1 MPDTN
6 SLNPSP
12 QATWRVIPIQITSE
26 EGGTEN
32 EFGNGISLPFLL
44 QLAWGTLLR
53 VYTGQDEVK
62 FDYQCLI
69 SSSFESIEKTGYEEV
84 FIPQTRSVLIPG
96 NRPFNKI
103 TPSPSTGDLVGN
115 YKQEIGQD
123 SMIQIWGA
131 PKGTMATEAYARL
144 LVDSTPQERSILITG
159 VVSHDECCVF
169 LSLRQGQTFFHL
181 ADHIADTFRH
191 LLQKIREYP
200 LSTFNELRLVG
211 PNNLRQIEEWT
222 AGTAV
227 IRDDDKCPYE
237 AIETWPKPSPAIDAW
252 DERISYGDLTHLSN
266 ALAGNLV
273 SIHGAQ
279 RGEYIPVCFEK
290 SAWAIVAMLGIHKAG
305 AAFVPID
312 PACPPLRLAEI
323 LQQTKARLLLTSPTI
338 ADTTSCVSK
347 LKEDSSTVLSI
358 VHVDSELLEQEI
370 TRDVINH
377 RPAPT
382 DVAYC
387 LFTSGSTGKPKG
399 VVVDHR
405 ALNASLRAHGKYFGL
420 SATSRV
426 LQGTSYTF
434 DVSLTECLGTL
445 YHGGCVCVPKATDHL
460 HDTVGCIN
468 NMDVNWAFFTPSF
481 AQILS
486 SNDVPGLKALALG
499 GEEVPTACVEQWTA
513 PGRRLINAYG
523 PTECSIFSM
532 SGNIKLDVHSS
543 GNIGRAVG
551 GLSFVTDPTDPS
563 RLMPIGAPGELL
575 LCGPILAQGY
585 LNDNGKT
592 AKAFIDPPEWFK
604 NVVGWK
610 NENRL
615 YRTGD
620 LVRYCAD
627 GTVEYLGR
635 IDRQVKIHGQRIELG
650 EIERAIISSKEST
663 IAVVDVVSRPNM
675 PNDQVLVAFV
685 ADEDGKNYG
694 PLHALDTYEHAVSIK
709 DLKARLASLL
719 PRYMLPSDI
728 IYLSHVPLSS
738 SGKLDRAALRNLAA
752 DILGN
757 HPSGQLKEDRLLTE
771 TEELIQLT
779 WSHVLSIPQHA
790 IRVDDSFFR
799 WGNSLAAIKLTK
811 RLQECGLQISV
822 ADIFQGPSILDMAA
836 KVRQTSKSQGKM
848 DLIPFGLI
856 EPNALP
862 EVLENA
868 AQQCSVKADAI
879 HDIYPCT
886 STQEA
891 LLSLTVHNHEAY
903 NAQYVYHLPHGTD
916 IDRFQKAWD
925 SVFRSTPILR
935 TRIISGS
942 RSFYQVVLSENIE
955 WLKSS
960 NLEEYVQNDQ
970 LIPVAFGRELT
981 RFALI
986 PDPNGI
992 GICFVWTIHHSLYDG
1007 HSMSLVLGDVQHAYD
1022 LGYHPQRPLFSS
1034 YIQSLT
1040 DDSRDLA
1047 AFWRGSLDGFSSQ
1060 TFPLKS
1066 HPEYHPVAD
1075 RTITLYPSTQNRAS
1089 MEVSHSVVLQA
1100 AWAIVFAR
1108 YVESTDVAFGVTL
1121 SGRYGSLPSIDE
1133 ISGPTLSTV
1142 PLRARIDR
1150 EKPVD
1155 LFLREL
1161 QTHLA
1166 HIMECETIGLQNL
1179 RKLTAATQ
1187 RACDFQ
1193 TLFVIQPSLTPNDD
1207 DGLFSIGHL
1216 AFSHETITGYGLT
1229 VEAQLDEDGLSE
1241 VRAHFD
1247 SSLIDEQQV
1256 ERILKQWE
1264 YVVNQLYT
1272 TTSPGRQLREISPV
1286 SPEEVR
1292 QLSQWNA
1299 PIPKT
1304 ANVTLHGLIKQRVT
1318 ENPDKEALV
1327 GWDGSYTYQGLWNA
1341 SDRLAAHLKGLGIR
1355 NDDLIPLCL
1364 EKSSYA
1370 IVCMLAIL
1378 KAGAAFV
1385 PLDSRHPPER
1395 LAGIVDQIKP
1405 RLLITSPQ
1413 YQSLWDNINHL
1424 ALDADII
1431 AVLPRLSADSDTSIS
1446 ATETNLAYCI
1456 FTSGS
1461 TGQPK
1466 GVLIEHQAI
1475 CTSILSYSRRLQIHE
1490 NVRTLQFASYS
1501 FDASLL
1507 ELLSALVNGAT
1518 VCTPSLDECMDSI
1531 SQTIQHYGPTW
1542 VFLTP
1547 SVAQMLSPASAPS
1560 IQTLVL
1566 GGEAITRSVIAT
1578 WDGKVRLFNAY
1589 GPTECSI
1596 VCAVNEVRSED
1607 DVGVIGYP
1615 SGCALWVVDPDDPNE
1630 LVPIGTVGEMLVEG
1644 SIEARGYLNDAI
1656 KTEGAFIPIP
1666 QWRKTIKD
1674 LSTESTRMYKT
1685 GDLVRWNEDGTLY
1698 YFGRK
1703 DLQVKV
1709 RGQRVELEEIE
1720 SCIVHPDII
1729 RSAVIQPRRGP
1740 YSKRLVGIFT
1750 LRASQP
1756 ATDDSFRLI
1765 PTHLQKTAS
1774 KVVSSIREKL
1784 LSELPSYMVPD
1795 DWIAIEN
1802 IPLTAAAK
1810 TNTKFL
1816 IQNVE
1821 EITAEHYTLASKISE
1836 GEDESTSKPAL
1847 TPMGEVLRDL
1857 LASLLQVPGDSIHG
1871 ETSFFRIGGDS
1882 VSAMQLVSQCRA
1894 QGLTISVTDVLKYKT
1909 VSKIAERL
1917 RKKALPTSAPA
1928 VQDSEPIETA
1938 FSLSPIQ
1945 QLWMD
1950 SVPTDKV
1957 PVFTQSFL
1965 LRLRHDVSPVALE
1978 RALVAVVER
1987 HSMLRARFSREVDG
2001 HWTQRITTDSRGSY
2015 KLIEHKAAV
2024 PETEIPGLTASARA
2038 KLDVVCGPTIVI
2050 ERFDSMSGDSL
2061 LFVAAHHLVVDL
2073 VSWRIILRDLEAL
2086 LESKVLSQPFSVTFQ
2101 QWCLE
2106 QSRWQLS
2113 NASSNPASPLSIPPS
2128 DHDFWGMSGKTNHYG
2143 SVERLEAK
2151 VETKI
2156 STSLLSRSADV
2167 LGAEPQDVFLTAL
2180 LIAFCEIFPDRAE
2193 PAIFN
2198 ESHGRQTSDSD
2209 IDITE
2214 TVGWFTS
2221 LSPILLPGIPE
2232 KKSIIEVLRRVKDNR
2247 HRLLETGNQTNHTAN
2262 MIQRDQRRAT
2272 TTPEILFNYEGI
2284 FQQLEKPDGLFHFV
2298 PQHNGDLADMA
2309 DDVPRL
2315 ALIEVAVQI
2324 HEGQI
2329 AISSLHN
2336 REMSHQ
2342 GRIQGFVRQYRK
2354 VLLEMNHALEQQV
2367 QPVHSLSDFPLA
2379 SLTYQEL
2386 DEVTKAVEEGGVQG
2400 IYPLLPTQQVMLS
2413 RQSKFPALYS
2423 PRFVLRLQSNAGI
2436 SPNGVADAWKST
2448 VLRHAILRTVFLGTS
2463 SDGDPLQVV
2472 LERLEPLIS
2481 YLPHPAKDVNLLD
2494 LPISPWEER
2503 EAHHRLIIYE
2513 QDAGSVEMLLLE
2525 ISHALVD
2532 FPTMEVV
2539 FEDFH
2544 NALRDTPVQSGGSS
2558 YQDLIA
2564 YAVDP
2569 SRRSLAEAFWTARL
2583 ANAPAS
2589 HVSTQGSRSGSDHFF
2604 GKHRYSDVQ
2613 LGPVTPSVRAVCQD
2627 HEISLAS
2634 VVRLAWAQA
2643 LREWLAADD
2652 VTFGVVLSG
2661 RDIELPDVHQ
2671 IAGPFL
2677 NFVPCRISFDSN
2689 SPTTTR
2695 VPSLLRSLDEAY
2707 LESLAHQIRGSTA
2720 GSILYDTIVNY
2731 RKHNNSRDGDSIGTK
2746 IEGREH
2752 ELVIQEAVDPF
2763 HFSMVLE
2770 IDEIDGALN
2779 ARIAYWTGRVSEKVV
2794 AHFTKTIPVVM
2805 LRIVEA
2811 FQLRENP

>member
-6 SLNPSP
+6 SLNASP
-12 QATWRVIPIQITSE
+12 QAIWRVIPVQIAKE
-26 EGGTEN
+26 EDGADIEP
-32 EFGNGISLPFLL
+32 GNGIALPALL

-53 VYTGQDEVK
+53 VYSGHDEVK
-62 FDYQCLI
+62 FGYQCLI
-69 SSSFESIEKTGYEEV
+69 SSSFENTEKNGYEEV
-84 FIPQTRSVLIPG
+84 FIPQNRSILIPED
-96 NRPFNKI
+96 RPFDKI
-103 TPSPSTGDLVGN
+103 TSSPSAEDPEDN
-115 YKQEIGQD
+115 YKQEFGQD
-123 SMIQIWGA
+123 SLIQIWGA
-131 PKGTMATEAYARL
+131 PKGTMVTEAYARL
-144 LVDSTPQERSILITG
+144 LVDSTPQERNILITA
-159 VVSHDECCVF
+159 VVSHDECRIF
-169 LSLRQGQTFFHL
+169 LSFRQGQSLSHL
-181 ADHIADTFRH
+181 ADYIADTFRR
-191 LLQKIREYP
+191 LLRTIREYP
-200 LSTFNELRLVG
+200 SSTFNELSLVG
-211 PNNLRQIEEWT
+211 PNTLQHIEEWT
-222 AGTAV
+222 AATAV
-227 IRDDDKCPYE
+227 VRGDDNC
-237 AIETWPKPSPAIDAW
+237 
-252 DERISYGDLTHLSN
+252 LS
-266 ALAGNLV
+266 
-273 SIHGAQ
+273 
-279 RGEYIPVCFEK
+279 E
-290 SAWAIVAMLGIHKAG
+290 
-305 AAFVPID
+305 
-312 PACPPLRLAEI
+312 
-323 LQQTKARLLLTSPTI
+323 
-338 ADTTSCVSK
+338 
-347 LKEDSSTVLSI
+347 SSTVLSI
-358 VHVDSELLEQEI
+358 VRADSDLWKQEI
-370 TRDVINH
+370 TGDATNY

-399 VVVDHR
+399 VVVGHR
-405 ALNASLRAHGKYFGL
+405 ALNASLRAHGTYFGL
-420 SATSRV
+420 GATSRV

-445 YHGGCVCVPKATDHL
+445 YHGGCVCVPRATDHL

-468 NMDVNWAFFTPSF
+468 QMDVNWAFFTPSF

-486 SNDVPGLKALALG
+486 SKDVPGLKTLALG
-499 GEEVPTACVEQWTA
+499 GEAVPTACVEQWTA

-532 SGNIKLDVHSS
+532 SGNIDLEVHSS
-543 GNIGRAVG
+543 ANIGRPVG
-551 GLSFVTDPTDPS
+551 GLSFVTYPTDPN

-585 LNDNGKT
+585 LNDDEKT

-604 NVVGWK
+604 NVVGWQDD
-610 NENRL
+610 NRL

-620 LVRYCAD
+620 LVRYCVD

-635 IDRQVKIHGQRIELG
+635 IDRQVKIYGQRIELG
-650 EIERAIISSKEST
+650 EIERAITSSKQST
-663 IAVVDVVSRPNM
+663 IAVVDVISRPNM
-675 PNDQVLVAFV
+675 PNDQALVAFV
-685 ADEDGKNYG
+685 ADEDERDHG
-694 PLHALDTYEHAVSIK
+694 PLHALDTFEHVAAIK
-709 DLKARLASLL
+709 DLKARLTSLL

-728 IYLSHVPLSS
+728 IYLSHIPLSS
-738 SGKLDRAALRNLAA
+738 SGKLDRAILRMLAA
-752 DILGN
+752 DVLGN
-757 HPSGQLKEDRLLTE
+757 HSSGQVKEDRLLTE
-771 TEELIQLT
+771 TEELIQLA
-779 WSHVLSIPQHA
+779 WSQVLSIPQHS

-799 WGNSLAAIKLTK
+799 WGNSLAAIKLAK
-811 RLQECGLQISV
+811 RLQESRLQISV
-822 ADIFQGPSILDMAA
+822 ADIFQSPSILDMAS
-836 KVRQTSKSQGKM
+836 KVRPTSKSQATV

-856 EPNALP
+856 EPSALP
-862 EVLENA
+862 GLLENA

-903 NAQYVYHLPHGTD
+903 NAQYVYHLPVETD
-916 IDRFQKAWD
+916 VERFQKAWD
-925 SVFRSTPILR
+925 SVFRSTPVLR
-935 TRIISGS
+935 TRIISNS
-942 RSFYQVVLSENIE
+942 RSFYQVVLGEEIE
-955 WLKSS
+955 WLQSF
-960 NLEEYVQNDQ
+960 NLEQYMQNDR

-986 PDPNGI
+986 PDPKGI
-992 GICFVWTIHHSLYDG
+992 GNWFVWTIHHSLYDG
-1007 HSMSLVLGDVQHAYD
+1007 HSMSLVLGDVQHVYES
-1022 LGYHPQRPLFSS
+1022 GSHPQRPLFSS

-1047 AFWRGSLDGFSSQ
+1047 TFWRESLDGFSSQ

-1066 HPEYHPVAD
+1066 NPEYHPIAD
-1075 RTITLYPSTQNRAS
+1075 RTIALHPSTRDRAS
-1089 MEVSHSVVLQA
+1089 VEVSHSVILQA

-1133 ISGPTLSTV
+1133 IPGPTLSTV
-1142 PLRARIDR
+1142 PFRAKIDR
-1150 EKPVD
+1150 GKPVG

-1166 HIMECETIGLQNL
+1166 HMMEFETIGLQNL

-1193 TLFVIQPSLTPNDD
+1193 TLFVVQPSLTPKND
-1207 DGLFSIGHL
+1207 DGLFSMNNL
-1216 AFSHETITGYGLT
+1216 TFSHETITGYGLT

-1247 SSLIDEQQV
+1247 SALIGEKQV

-1264 YVVNQLYT
+1264 HVVNQLYT
-1272 TTSPGRQLREISPV
+1272 TSPDRKLREISPV

-1299 PIPKT
+1299 PIPK
-1304 ANVTLHGLIKQRVT
+1304 AAKVTLHGLIKQRVI

-1327 GWDGSYTYQGLWNA
+1327 GWDGSYTYQDLWNA
-1341 SDRLAAHLKGLGIR
+1341 SDRLAAYLKVLGIQ

-1370 IVCMLAIL
+1370 IVCMLAVL

-1405 RLLITSPQ
+1405 RMLITSPQ
-1413 YQSLWDNINHL
+1413 YQALWDNINHL
-1424 ALDADII
+1424 AIDADTI
-1431 AVLPRLSADSDTSIS
+1431 AALPQPAADSITSTS
-1446 ATETNLAYCI
+1446 ATEANLAYCI

-1475 CTSILSYSRRLQIHE
+1475 CTSILNYSRRLQIHE
-1490 NVRTLQFASYS
+1490 NVRSLQFASYS

-1547 SVAQMLSPASAPS
+1547 SVAQMLSPESAPS

-1596 VCAVNEVRSED
+1596 VCAVNEVGSED

-1615 SGCALWVVDPDDPNE
+1615 SGCALWVVDPDDSNE

-1644 SIEARGYLNDAI
+1644 PIEARGYLNDAI
-1656 KTEGAFIPIP
+1656 KTAGAFISTP
-1666 QWRKTIKD
+1666 QWRKTIQD
-1674 LSTESTRMYKT
+1674 LSTDSTRMYKT

-1720 SCIVHPDII
+1720 SCVVHPDIT

-1756 ATDDSFRLI
+1756 ATDDAFRLI
-1765 PTHLQKTAS
+1765 PTDLQKIAS

-1784 LSELPSYMVPD
+1784 LGELPSYMVPD

-1821 EITAEHYTLASKISE
+1821 EITAEDYTLASKISE
-1836 GEDESTSKPAL
+1836 GEDQSISKAAL
-1847 TPMGEVLRDL
+1847 TPMGEVLRNI
-1857 LASLLQVPGDSIHG
+1857 LASLLQVPRDSIHG

-1882 VSAMQLVSQCRA
+1882 VSAMQLVSQCRS
-1894 QGLTISVTDVLKYKT
+1894 QGLIISVTDVLKYKT
-1909 VSKIAERL
+1909 VSKIAQRL
-1917 RKKALPTSAPA
+1917 QKKDLLTSAPA
-1928 VQDSEPIETA
+1928 VQESEPIETA

-1950 SVPTDKV
+1950 AVPTDEI

-1965 LRLRHDVSPVALE
+1965 LRLRQDVSPVALE
-1978 RALVAVVER
+1978 RALIAVVER
-1987 HSMLRARFSREVDG
+1987 HSMLRARFSRGANG
-2001 HWTQRITTDSRGSY
+2001 HWTQRITTDARGSY
-2015 KLIEHKAAV
+2015 KLADHKTAV
-2024 PETEIPGLTASARA
+2024 PAAEVPGRTASARA
-2038 KLDVVCGPTIVI
+2038 KLDVVRGPTIVA
-2050 ERFDSMSGDSL
+2050 ERFDLQSGDSL
-2061 LFVAAHHLVVDL
+2061 LFLAAHHLVVDL

-2086 LESKVLSQPFSVTFQ
+2086 LESKALSRPFSVTFQ

-2106 QSRWQLS
+2106 QARWQLS
-2113 NASSNPASPLSIPPS
+2113 NASSNPASTLNIPSS

-2151 VETKI
+2151 VDAHI
-2156 STSLLSRSADV
+2156 STSLLGRSADV
-2167 LGAEPQDVFLTAL
+2167 LGAEPQDVFLSAL
-2180 LIAFCEIFPDRAE
+2180 LIAFHEIFPDRAE
-2193 PAIFN
+2193 PSIFN
-2198 ESHGRQTSDSD
+2198 ESHGRQPAGSDL
-2209 IDITE
+2209 DITE

-2221 LSPILLPGIPE
+2221 LSQISVPGIAG
-2232 KKSIIEVLRRVKDNR
+2232 KSMVDVLRRVKDNR
-2247 HRLLETGNQTNHTAN
+2247 HWLQDTGNQTTQSTGMVRHD
-2262 MIQRDQRRAT
+2262 RGRAII
-2272 TTPEILFNYEGI
+2272 TPEILFNYEGI

-2342 GRIQGFVRQYRK
+2342 GRIQGFVHQYRK
-2354 VLLEMNHALEQQV
+2354 VLLEMNHALEQQA
-2367 QPVHSLSDFPLA
+2367 QSVHSLSDFPLA
-2379 SLTYQEL
+2379 SLTYHDL
-2386 DEVTKAVEEGGVQG
+2386 DEIIKAVGEGGVQG

-2423 PRFVLRLQSNAGI
+2423 PRFVLRLPSNAGI

-2448 VLRHAILRTVFLGTS
+2448 VRRHAILRTVFLGIC

-2481 YLPHPAKDVNLLD
+2481 NLPHPAGEDIRLD

-2503 EAHHRLIIYE
+2503 EAHHRLTIYE
-2513 QDAGSVEMLLLE
+2513 QDAGSVELLLLE

-2532 FPTMEVV
+2532 FPTMELV
-2539 FEDFH
+2539 FEDFRT
-2544 NALRDTPVQSGGSS
+2544 ALKNTLVPSGGCS

-2569 SRRSLAEAFWTARL
+2569 SRRRLAEAFWAARL

-2589 HVSTQGSRSGSDHFF
+2589 LVSTQDDHCF
-2604 GKHRYSDVQ
+2604 GKLRYSDVQ
-2613 LGPVTPSVRAVCQD
+2613 LGPVSPSARAVCQN

-2677 NFVPCRISFDSN
+2677 NFVPCRISFDSEP
-2689 SPTTTR
+2689 SATTGI
-2695 VPSLLRSLDEAY
+2695 PGLLRSLDEAY

-2720 GSILYDTIVNY
+2720 GPSLYDTIVNY
-2731 RKHNNSRDGDSIGTK
+2731 RKHNNSKDGDSIGTLS
-2746 IEGREH
+2746 ESREH
-2752 ELVIQEAVDPF
+2752 ELVIKEAVDPF

-2779 ARIAYWTGRVSEKVV
+2779 ARIAYWTGRVSEKAV

-2811 FQLRENP
+2811 FQLREIQ